1 MSFSSLPEQSV
12 KALAALLQTP
22 KRIAITTHYNPDGD
36 ALGSCLGLAP
46 VLAKMGHA
54 VQVVLPNPA
63 PNNLRWMPG
72 HDGVVDHTV
81 HKEQSLAAIGEA
93 EVLFCLDFNRAERV
107 NELEPVLRWA
117 PLKVMIDHHRGP
129 DTIFNII
136 FSDVSASS
144 TCQLVHDVICAIG
157 QEHHIDAAAATCLYA
172 GIMTD
177 SGSFRFPST
186 SAHTHRVTA
195 DLIDRGAR
203 PDQVYQAIMED
214 NTVERLKLTGYALG
228 QKLEVLEQGQ
238 ATLIALSKRELER
251 FHFVPGDTEGL
262 VNFGLTVRGV
272 RLAAFLV
279 ERADGIK
286 LSLRSKGTLPVNELL
301 AQHFEGGG
309 HANAAGGRWAGSLDE
324 AVAMLKKV
332 LPGFLAAHSA

>member
-12 KALAALLQTP
+12 KALAALLQSP
-22 KRIAITTHYNPDGD
+22 KRIAITTHFNPDGD

-46 VLAKMGHA
+46 VLEKMGHR

-72 HDGVVDHTV
+72 HAAVIDHTV
-81 HKEQSLAAIGEA
+81 HKEQSLAAIKEA
-93 EVLFCLDFNRAERV
+93 EVLFCLDFNRADRV
-107 NELEPVLRWA
+107 QELEAALRDA

-144 TCQLVHDVICAIG
+144 TCQLVHDVIGALG
-157 QEHHIDAAAATCLYA
+157 QDQHIDEAVATCLYA

-195 DLIDRGAR
+195 ELIARGAK
-203 PDQVYQAIMED
+203 PHQVYQAIMED
-214 NTVERLKLTGYALG
+214 NTVERLRLTGYALG
-228 QKLEVLEQGQ
+228 QKLEVLEKGQ

-279 ERADGIK
+279 ERTDGIK
-286 LSLRSKGTLPVNELL
+286 LSLRSKGALPVNELL
-301 AQHFEGGG
+301 AEHFEGGG
-309 HANAAGGRWAGSLDE
+309 HANAAGGRWLGSMSA
-324 AVAMLKKV
+324 AVDKLKQV
-332 LPGFLAAHSA
+332 LPAFLAAHPA